1 MRIEF
6 NGLEEIEGKL
16 RDNCNLD
23 DIRTVVR
30 QNGAELQS
38 KMQRKATFR
47 GHYEWKA
54 GKGLVFVNPSGTTKR
69 SISLELRDGGMTA
82 AVGPS
87 TEYSPYLEYGTRFM
101 TAQPF
106 IGPAFNEQ
114 KIIFKNDLQKL
125 FK

>member
-38 KMQRKATFR
+38 KMQRKAVFTR
-47 GHYEWKA
+47 GY
-54 GKGLVFVNPSGTTKR
+54 STGTTKR

-87 TEYSPYLEYGTRFM
+87 TEYSPYLECGTRFM
-101 TAQPF
+101 TPQPF
-106 IGPAFNEQ
+106 VRPSFNEQ
-114 KIIFKNDLQKL
+114 KTIFKNDLQKL

>member
-23 DIRTVVR
+23 DIRAVVR

-54 GKGLVFVNPSGTTKR
+54 GKGLVFVKPSGTTKR
-69 SISLELRDGGMTA
+69 SISLELRDGDMTA

-101 TAQPF
+101 AAQPF
-106 IGPAFNEQ
+106 VGPAFNEQ

>member
-1 MRIEF
+1 MGIEF

-38 KMQRKATFR
+38 KMQRKAVFTR
-47 GHYEWKA
+47 GY
-54 GKGLVFVNPSGTTKR
+54 STGTTMR
-69 SISLELRDGGMTA
+69 SVSLELRDGGMTA

-101 TAQPF
+101 AAQPF
-106 IGPAFNEQ
+106 VGPAFNEQ

>member
-1 MRIEF
+1 MGIEF

-16 RDNCNLD
+16 RANCTLD
-23 DIRTVVR
+23 DVRSVVR
-30 QNGAELQS
+30 KAGADLQS
-38 KMQRKATFR
+38 NMQRRATFR

-54 GKGLVFVNPSGTTKR
+54 GKGLVFVKPSGTTKR

-106 IGPAFNEQ
+106 IGPAFNEE
-114 KIIFKNDLQKL
+114 KIRFKNRLQKL